1 MRSYRIAR
9 RSFLA
14 GIGGALGLRLLLD
27 NLEGMAQGLS
37 SPPRF
42 MLFHFPT
49 GTLRYS
55 FVPEGEGADYTPS
68 RLSQPFE
75 DAQLRDDMTIF
86 YGFSDGHIRGPGAG
100 GHEGGT
106 VFTTTCCNSEGTRDN
121 GGEVDDAVAGGPS
134 FDQVFLENVPGM
146 KRQEGNVDYANVI
159 CDERVDSNETSN
171 RCLSYGYTRR
181 TITSAMPGGEI
192 TENVPLLAELSP
204 AESYANLF
212 SNYVP
217 GGNTETNRQAA
228 LNALRLR
235 QSVLDSSLS
244 ELNQLESIAP
254 SSEAPKIEAHAEA
267 IRNAERQL
275 ADQLEASERLG
286 NCDIPSAP
294 DPALIGQ
301 TGNSPYQRITETDD
315 SPLHRQIALA
325 HAAVL
330 RAAFQCDLIRAAT
343 FQFAP
348 SVSHVSFGGMWP
360 SDPTRIAM
368 HHPVADTGIMLGGG
382 ATRPPP
388 EGGYDL
394 DIYEFLVNVQ
404 LWYNTLLAEILS
416 DLKATPDVFG
426 NSLLDH
432 MLVPFVTEVAEPSC
446 SRSPKPAY
454 LFGGSAL
461 GMKHG
466 TFVNLSP
473 VRPQVDLYLTA
484 AQALFGSSD
493 VMSALSEERFVEF
506 NPDAAP
512 IDGLWEAPA

>member
-1 MRSYRIAR
+1 MRPYRIAR
-9 RSFLA
+9 RSFVA
-14 GIGGALGLRLLLD
+14 AIGGALGLRLLLD

-55 FVPEGEGADYTPS
+55 FLPEGEGATYVPS

-75 DAQLRDDMTIF
+75 TAGLRGDMTIF
-86 YGFSDGHIRGPGAG
+86 YGFSDGHLRGPAAG
-100 GHEGGT
+100 GPEGGT
-106 VFTTTCCNSEGTRDN
+106 VFTTTCCSSEGTRSN
-121 GGEVDDAVAGGPS
+121 GGESDDAVAGGPS
-134 FDQVFLENVPGM
+134 FDQVFLEQVPGM
-146 KRQEGNVDYANVI
+146 KREDDSASYANVI

-171 RCLSYGYTRR
+171 RCLSYSYTRR
-181 TITSAMPGGEI
+181 SIPSSQPGGDI

-204 AESYANLF
+204 AESYASLF
-212 SNYVP
+212 SNYIP
-217 GGNTETNRQAA
+217 GGDNETNREAA

-244 ELNQLESIAP
+244 ELDTLRRIAP

-267 IRNAERQL
+267 IRNAERQVS
-275 ADQLEASERLG
+275 DQLEANEQLG
-286 NCDIPSAP
+286 NCDVPSAP
-294 DPALIGQ
+294 EPELVGQ
-301 TGNSPYQRITETDD
+301 TGNAPYSTNVETDD
-315 SPLHRQIALA
+315 SPLHRRVALA

-330 RAAFQCDLIRAAT
+330 RAAFQCDLIRTAT

-348 SVSHVSFGGMWP
+348 SVSHVSFGGMWLSEP
-360 SDPTRIAM
+360 NRNAM
-368 HHPVADTGIMLGGG
+368 HHAVADTPLMLGG
-382 ATRPPP
+382 AAMQPPP
-388 EGGYDL
+388 TSGASL

-426 NSLLDH
+426 NNLLDH
-432 MLVPFVTEVAEPSC
+432 MLVPFVTEIAEPSN

-466 TFVNLSP
+466 TFVNLTST
-473 VRPQVDLYLTA
+473 RPQVDLYLTA

-493 VMSALSEERFVEF
+493 VMSALSQERFVEF
-506 NPDAAP
+506 NPTAAP
-512 IDGLWEAPA
+512 IEGLWEAPE